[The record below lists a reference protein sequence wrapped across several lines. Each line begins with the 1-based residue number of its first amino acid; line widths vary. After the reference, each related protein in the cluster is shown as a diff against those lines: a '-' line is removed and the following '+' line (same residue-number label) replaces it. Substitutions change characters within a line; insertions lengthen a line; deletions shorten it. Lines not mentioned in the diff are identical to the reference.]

1 MLVRLLLVALLGISL
16 ASAKTYN
23 FTLSNQ
29 AQAGS
34 TTLKPGQYTLKVD
47 GSKVTLKDATG
58 HDVAAKTKVESA
70 NQTFRDTEVSTTQSN
85 GNEQVQWIGL
95 GGSRSRIVFE

>member
-29 AQAGS
+29 AKAGS
-34 TTLKPGQYTLKVD
+34 TTLKAGQYTLKVD

-58 HDVAAKTKVESA
+58 QNVPAKTKVENA
-70 NQTFRDTEVSTTQSN
+70 DQTFRDTEVSTTQKN

-95 GGSRSRIVFE
+95 GGSRNRIVFE